1 MPLQVLKADIKPER
15 DAAILRDI
23 KTLTTIND
31 LPAAEFWKKLGS
43 AQ

>member
-1 MPLQVLKADIKPER
+1 MPLRALKADILTER

-31 LPAAEFWKKLGS
+31 LPVAEFWKRLGS